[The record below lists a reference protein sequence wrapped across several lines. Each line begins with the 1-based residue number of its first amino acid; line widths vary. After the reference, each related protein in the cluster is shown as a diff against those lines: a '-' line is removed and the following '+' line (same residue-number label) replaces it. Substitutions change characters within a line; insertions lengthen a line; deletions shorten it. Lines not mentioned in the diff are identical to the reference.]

1 MSVPQNNLSFNNNN
15 LSYVNDLNSSK
26 QSTGSEA
33 FGASDRIMCNFK
45 IILLGDVAV
54 GKTSILSRFA
64 DNTFNDSYKC
74 NVSVEFKVKSIYLD
88 KLYGA
93 DLKIWDTCGEE
104 KFRSLTRQ
112 YYKDSQGKKI
122 YNKYRC
128 AISF

>member
-1 MSVPQNNLSFNNNN
+1 MKVLVIS
-15 LSYVNDLNSSK
+15 DIH
-26 QSTGSEA
+26 GSGYYA
-33 FGASDRIMCNFK
+33 KRIEEINEKENPDK

-64 DNTFNDSYKC
+64 DNTFNDDYKC

-112 YYKDSQGKKI
+112 YYKDSKGKIK
-122 YNKYRC
+122 K
-128 AISF
+128 

>member
-1 MSVPQNNLSFNNNN
+1 MSVPQDNLSFNNNN

-26 QSTGSEA
+26 QSSGSEA
-33 FGASDRIMCNFK
+33 FGASDRIMWNFK

-64 DNTFNDSYKC
+64 DNTFNDAYKC

-112 YYKDSQGKKI
+112 YYKDSKGKIK
-122 YNKYRC
+122 K
-128 AISF
+128 